1 MHGYVDRTPGVPL
14 ARGAHDPHATGRL
27 ATPALLLFFV
37 SGATGLVYETI
48 WLRELVLV
56 FGSTLYATSAILST
70 FMGGLAL
77 GAWLAGRAMERLRVP
92 PLRAYGLVE
101 IALGGYALLVPAL
114 LDLLTPVVGVLWRAG
129 GSDSFF
135 WLSVGKLA
143 GIGAVLLPPTV
154 LMGATLPVLARQVAR
169 REEAIGGEVGALYA
183 ANTLGAVAGTA
194 LAGFVLLPALG
205 MTATLRAT
213 AGANAAIG
221 ALALLL
227 SWRVPR
233 PTPPVAGPAGPGAPA
248 SPRERGSWRV
258 LWVFA
263 ASGFVA
269 MVLEVAWTRGLV
281 LVVGSSVYAF
291 SLMLIAFL
299 AGLALGS
306 AAFAALLRRRRPDPR
321 TMLVGLL
328 GGAGLLAFS
337 TGWVMQAMP
346 GLFGRILLSAP
357 LGPEAWFGVQLLV
370 ALLVMFPT
378 TFLLGGIFPAVLQAH
393 ARRLDRVPS
402 SVGRVYAANTL
413 GTILGAV
420 AGGFLL
426 VPWLGVGDTVVLA
439 AAVELGLAL
448 LVAWKL
454 SPGEARRRLALAAPF
469 TAGLALVAVAR
480 PGWDVL
486 LMNSGVYMNLHD
498 LPEGRTWQDFLRG
511 LRKNNRVVYH
521 REGLTASVLVA
532 DHLPSKSR
540 YLSVNGKI
548 DASSHADLET
558 QVLLAHLP
566 LLFHERPQ
574 DVLVIGLASGITIG
588 SVATHPV
595 RRIGVIEVERAMLDA
610 ARLFTEANGGVLADP
625 RVRVRIN
632 DARNELRFDPG
643 AYDVI
648 ISEPSNPWMTVASN
662 LFTEEFFRLAR
673 TRLRPGGIFCQ
684 WVQAY
689 CLRPEDLRSILAAF
703 REAFPCVLV
712 FETLRGVDL
721 LAIGTEE
728 PVRFDLA
735 ALETRMTELRVQMD
749 LRRVGVRRA
758 ADLLAL
764 FRLGDL
770 EARRLLAGA
779 TSNTDDNGR
788 VEFAA
793 PRAFYLDT
801 IDANLALLDSA
812 GSDPLAYLDPP
823 PATGEEADRLSLA
836 LALRWKERGH
846 TERAAAA
853 ARRLRPGSLG
863 AEAGRLLLP
872 AAGP

>member
-1 MHGYVDRTPGVPL
+1 MAERADSPPGAGRPV
-14 ARGAHDPHATGRL
+14 AT
-27 ATPALLLFFV
+27 AFLLFFV

-77 GAWLAGRAMERLRVP
+77 GAWAAGRAMDRRRAP
-92 PLRAYGLVE
+92 PLRVYGLIE
-101 IALGGYALLVPAL
+101 IALALYALLVPAL
-114 LDLLTPVVGVLWRAG
+114 LDSLTPVVRVIWEAG
-129 GSDSFF
+129 GSESFF
-135 WLSVGKLA
+135 WLSAGKLG
-143 GIGAVLLPPTV
+143 GIAAVLLPPTV

-169 REEAIGGEVGALYA
+169 REGAIGGEVGALYA
-183 ANTLGAVAGTA
+183 VNTLGAAAGTA
-194 LAGFVLLPALG
+194 LAGFLLLPALG
-205 MTATLRAT
+205 MAATLRAA
-213 AGANAAIG
+213 AGANLAIG
-221 ALALLL
+221 AMALFLAG
-227 SWRVPR
+227 RVPR
-233 PTPPVAGPAGPGAPA
+233 PAAAVPGPERNGTSGPASA
-248 SPRERGSWRV
+248 REPESWTL

-291 SLMLIAFL
+291 SLMLVAFL

-306 AAFAALLRRRRPDPR
+306 AAFAAVLRRGRLGPR

-328 GGAGLLAFS
+328 GGAGVLAFS

-346 GLFGRILLSAP
+346 GLFGRIFLSTS
-357 LGPEAWFGVQLLV
+357 LGPAAWFGIQLLM
-370 ALLVMFPT
+370 ALVVMFPT
-378 TFLLGGIFPAVLQAH
+378 TFLLGGVFPAVLQAH
-393 ARRLDRVPS
+393 ARGLDRVPS

-413 GTILGAV
+413 GTILGAL

-426 VPWLGVGDTVVLA
+426 VPWLGVADTVVLVA
-439 AAVELGLAL
+439 AFELGLAL

-454 SPGEARRRLALAAPF
+454 LPGRAPRRLALAAPL
-469 TAGLALVAVAR
+469 AVGLALLPFAR

-498 LPEGRTWQDFLRG
+498 LPEGRTWQDFVRG

-566 LLFHERPQ
+566 LLFHEQPR
-574 DVLVIGLASGITIG
+574 DVLVIGLASGITVG
-588 SVATHPV
+588 SAAAHPV

-610 ARLFTEANGGVLADP
+610 ARLFSEANGAALADP

-632 DARNELRFDPG
+632 DARNELRFDAG
-643 AYDVI
+643 AYDAI

-703 REAFPCVLV
+703 RKAFPGVLV
-712 FETLRGVDL
+712 FETLKGVDL
-721 LAIGTEE
+721 LVIGTQE
-728 PVRFDLA
+728 PLRFDLA
-735 ALETRMTELRVQMD
+735 ALGKRMSELRVQMD
-749 LRRVGVRRA
+749 LRRVGVRHPV
-758 ADLLAL
+758 DLLAL

-770 EARRLLAGA
+770 EAPRLLAGA
-779 TSNTDDNGR
+779 PSNTDDNGR

-793 PRAFYLDT
+793 PRAFYLET

-823 PATGEEADRLSLA
+823 PATAEEADRLSLA
-836 LALRWKERGH
+836 LALRWRERGH
-846 TERAAAA
+846 AERAAAA

-863 AEAGRLLLP
+863 AEAERLLLP
-872 AAGP
+872 AAGS

>member
-1 MHGYVDRTPGVPL
+1 M
-14 ARGAHDPHATGRL
+14 ATRPDSHRAAGRP

-37 SGATGLVYETI
+37 SGATALVYETI

-77 GAWLAGRAMERLRVP
+77 GAWLAGRAMERLRVS
-92 PLRAYGLVE
+92 PLRVYGFVE

-114 LDLLTPVVGVLWRAG
+114 LGLLTPVVSVIWGAG

-143 GIGAVLLPPTV
+143 GIVAVLLPPTV

-169 REEAIGGEVGALYA
+169 REGAIGGEVGALYA
-183 ANTLGAVAGTA
+183 VNTLGAVAGTA
-194 LAGFVLLPALG
+194 LAGFLLLPTLG

-213 AGANAAIG
+213 AAANAGIG
-221 ALALLL
+221 AIALFLAGRI
-227 SWRVPR
+227 SSSASTASGERV
-233 PTPPVAGPAGPGAPA
+233 PGAPA
-248 SPRERGSWRV
+248 AAGDPLV

-263 ASGFVA
+263 ASGFAA

-291 SLMLIAFL
+291 SLMLVAFL

-306 AAFAALLRRRRPDPR
+306 AAFSAVLRRGCFDPAR
-321 TMLVGLL
+321 ILVGLL

-337 TGWVMQAMP
+337 TGWLIQAMP
-346 GLFGRILLSAP
+346 GLFGRIFLSASP
-357 LGPEAWFGVQLLV
+357 GPEAWFGVQLLI

-393 ARRLDRVPS
+393 THRLDRVSS
-402 SVGRVYAANTL
+402 SVGRVYSANTL

-426 VPWLGVGDTVVLA
+426 VPRLGVADTVVLA

-448 LVAWKL
+448 VVTWKL
-454 SPGEARRRLALAAPF
+454 SPGPAPRRLALAAPLA
-469 TAGLALVAVAR
+469 AGLLLVPFAR

-486 LMNSGVYMNLHD
+486 LMNSGVYMNLQD
-498 LPEGRTWQDFLRG
+498 LPEGRTWKDFVRG

-532 DHLPSKSR
+532 DHLPSNSR

-548 DASSHADLET
+548 DASSRADLET

-566 LLFHERPQ
+566 LLLHEQPR
-574 DVLVIGLASGITIG
+574 DVLIIGLASGITVG

-595 RRIGVIEVERAMLDA
+595 QSVRVIEVERAMLDV
-610 ARLFTEANGGVLADP
+610 ARLFSDANGDALADP
-625 RVRVRIN
+625 RVQVRIN
-632 DARNELRFDPG
+632 DARNELRFDPNT
-643 AYDVI
+643 YDVI

-673 TRLRPGGIFCQ
+673 TRLRPGGILCQ
-684 WVQAY
+684 WIQAY
-689 CLRPEDLRSILAAF
+689 CLRPEDLRSVLAAV
-703 REAFPCVLV
+703 RESFPSLLV

-721 LAIGTEE
+721 LAIGTAA
-728 PVRFDLA
+728 PLRFDLA
-735 ALETRMTELRVQMD
+735 GLEARMSELQVQMD
-749 LRRVGVRRA
+749 LRRVGVRRPV
-758 ADLLAL
+758 DLLAL
-764 FRLGDL
+764 LRLGDL
-770 EARRLLAGA
+770 EAGRLLAGA
-779 TSNTDDNGR
+779 PRNTDDNGR

-793 PRAFYLDT
+793 PRALYLDT
-801 IDANLALLDSA
+801 IDANLSLLDSA

-823 PATGEEADRLSLA
+823 PASPEEADRLALDLA
-836 LALRWKERGH
+836 VRWKQRGH
-846 TERAAAA
+846 TERSAAAVQ
-853 ARRLRPGSLG
+853 RLRPGPLG
-863 AEAGRLLLP
+863 GAVERLLAP
-872 AAGP
+872 AAGS